1 MNGRD
6 DVSQFVP
13 GQRRQQAQG
22 RLVRLCRDLDQVVI
36 GRLFIGP
43 PVQPAPDPLDRAS
56 ALQALK
62 PAP

>member
-1 MNGRD
+1 
-6 DVSQFVP
+6 
-13 GQRRQQAQG
+13 
-22 RLVRLCRDLDQVVI
+22 VRLRRDLDQVVI
-36 GRLFIGP
+36 DRLLISA